1 MEQEKKY
8 RITELTWE
16 YHKNAERQAFVS
28 QLLSGTIDEKLYAT
42 YLYNQLKCYSKL
54 EQYALESSLF
64 LDTRNLPRAEHI
76 FYDYRALWGD
86 IGNPPVETESTKAYV
101 EHLDT
106 IRGENEKLYAHIY
119 VRHLGD
125 LSGGQMIKR
134 KTPGPNRYYI
144 FRHNEAKEY
153 KRVAMNARREQE
165 ALNQYNRNPRRVF
178 DLSRKG
184 EDWRHS
190 VSRTY
195 IEPDD
200 QDIITQ
206 PDASTQAEAS
216 APSSIV

>member
-1 MEQEKKY
+1 MEKKY

-86 IGNPPVETESTKAYV
+86 IGTPPVETESTKAYV
-101 EHLDT
+101 KHLDT

-144 FRHNEAKEY
+144 FKHGEAKEY
-153 KRVAMNARREQE
+153 KRIIKERVESYLNLYEVNVLPEAIFCFESATKLFKEMYDLGKTNQVAE
-165 ALNQYNRNPRRVF
+165 
-178 DLSRKG
+178 
-184 EDWRHS
+184 
-190 VSRTY
+190 
-195 IEPDD
+195 
-200 QDIITQ
+200 
-206 PDASTQAEAS
+206 
-216 APSSIV
+216 

>member
-1 MEQEKKY
+1 MEKKY

-86 IGNPPVETESTKAYV
+86 IGTPPVETESTKAYV
-101 EHLDT
+101 KHLDT

-125 LSGGQMIKR
+125 LSGGQMIKK

-144 FRHNEAKEY
+144 FKHNEAKEY
-153 KRVAMNARREQE
+153 KRIVKERIESYLNVYEINVLPEAIFCFESATKLFKEMYDLGKTNQVA
-165 ALNQYNRNPRRVF
+165 
-178 DLSRKG
+178 K
-184 EDWRHS
+184 
-190 VSRTY
+190 
-195 IEPDD
+195 
-200 QDIITQ
+200 
-206 PDASTQAEAS
+206 
-216 APSSIV
+216 

>member
-1 MEQEKKY
+1 MVQEKKY

-54 EQYALESSLF
+54 EQYCLESSLF
-64 LDTRNLPRAEHI
+64 IDTRNLPRAEHI
-76 FYDYRALWGD
+76 FYDYKSLWVD
-86 IGNPPVETESTKAYV
+86 IGSPPIETESTKAYV

-106 IRGENEKLYAHIY
+106 IRGENEKLYAHVY

-144 FRHNEAKEY
+144 FKHNEAKEY
-153 KRVAMNARREQE
+153 KRIVKERIESYLNVYEINVLPEAIFCFESATKLFKEMYDLGKTNQVAE
-165 ALNQYNRNPRRVF
+165 
-178 DLSRKG
+178 
-184 EDWRHS
+184 
-190 VSRTY
+190 
-195 IEPDD
+195 
-200 QDIITQ
+200 
-206 PDASTQAEAS
+206 
-216 APSSIV
+216 

>member
-1 MEQEKKY
+1 MEKKY

-86 IGNPPVETESTKAYV
+86 IGIPPVETESTKAYV
-101 EHLDT
+101 KHLDT

-125 LSGGQMIKR
+125 LSGGQMIKK

-144 FRHNEAKEY
+144 FKHNEAKEY
-153 KRVAMNARREQE
+153 KRIVKERIESYLNVYEINVLPEAIFCFESATKLFKEMYDLGKTNQVAE
-165 ALNQYNRNPRRVF
+165 
-178 DLSRKG
+178 
-184 EDWRHS
+184 
-190 VSRTY
+190 
-195 IEPDD
+195 
-200 QDIITQ
+200 
-206 PDASTQAEAS
+206 
-216 APSSIV
+216 

>member
-144 FRHNEAKEY
+144 FKHNEAKEY
-153 KRVAMNARREQE
+153 KRIVKERIESYLNVYEINVLPE
-165 ALNQYNRNPRRVF
+165 AIFCFESATKLFKEMY
-178 DLSRKG
+178 DLGK
-184 EDWRHS
+184 
-190 VSRTY
+190 TN
-195 IEPDD
+195 
-200 QDIITQ
+200 
-206 PDASTQAEAS
+206 
-216 APSSIV
+216 

>member
-16 YHKNAERQAFVS
+16 YHKNAERQAFVK

-101 EHLDT
+101 KHLDT

-144 FRHNEAKEY
+144 FKHGEAKEY
-153 KRVAMNARREQE
+153 KRIVKERVESYLNLYEVNVLPEAIFCFESATKLFKEMYDLGKTNQVA
-165 ALNQYNRNPRRVF
+165 
-178 DLSRKG
+178 K
-184 EDWRHS
+184 
-190 VSRTY
+190 
-195 IEPDD
+195 
-200 QDIITQ
+200 
-206 PDASTQAEAS
+206 
-216 APSSIV
+216 

>member
-16 YHKNAERQAFVS
+16 YHKNAERQAFVK

-101 EHLDT
+101 KHLDT

-125 LSGGQMIKR
+125 LSGGQMIKK

-144 FRHNEAKEY
+144 FKHNEAKEY
-153 KRVAMNARREQE
+153 KRIVKERIESYLNVYEINVLPEAIFCFESATKLFKEMYDLGKTNQVAE
-165 ALNQYNRNPRRVF
+165 
-178 DLSRKG
+178 
-184 EDWRHS
+184 
-190 VSRTY
+190 
-195 IEPDD
+195 
-200 QDIITQ
+200 
-206 PDASTQAEAS
+206 
-216 APSSIV
+216 

>member
-1 MEQEKKY
+1 VEKKY

-86 IGNPPVETESTKAYV
+86 IGTPPVETESTKAYV
-101 EHLDT
+101 KHLDT

-125 LSGGQMIKR
+125 LSGGQMIKK

-144 FRHNEAKEY
+144 FKHNEAKEY
-153 KRVAMNARREQE
+153 KRIVKERIESYLNVYEINVLPEAIFCFESATKLFKEMYDLGKTNQVAE
-165 ALNQYNRNPRRVF
+165 
-178 DLSRKG
+178 
-184 EDWRHS
+184 
-190 VSRTY
+190 
-195 IEPDD
+195 
-200 QDIITQ
+200 
-206 PDASTQAEAS
+206 
-216 APSSIV
+216 

>member
-101 EHLDT
+101 KHLDT

-125 LSGGQMIKR
+125 LSGGQMIKK

-144 FRHNEAKEY
+144 FKHNEAKEY
-153 KRVAMNARREQE
+153 KRIVKERIESYLNVYEINVLPEAIFCFESATKLFKEMYDLGKTNQVA
-165 ALNQYNRNPRRVF
+165 
-178 DLSRKG
+178 K
-184 EDWRHS
+184 
-190 VSRTY
+190 
-195 IEPDD
+195 
-200 QDIITQ
+200 
-206 PDASTQAEAS
+206 
-216 APSSIV
+216 

>member
-1 MEQEKKY
+1 MEKKY

-86 IGNPPVETESTKAYV
+86 IGTPPVETESTKAYV
-101 EHLDT
+101 KHLDT

-125 LSGGQMIKR
+125 LSGGQMIKK
-134 KTPGPNRYYI
+134 KTPGPNRYYN
-144 FRHNEAKEY
+144 FKHNEAKEY
-153 KRVAMNARREQE
+153 KRIVKERIESYLNVYEINVLPEAIFCFESATKLFKEMYDLGKTNQVAE
-165 ALNQYNRNPRRVF
+165 
-178 DLSRKG
+178 
-184 EDWRHS
+184 
-190 VSRTY
+190 
-195 IEPDD
+195 
-200 QDIITQ
+200 
-206 PDASTQAEAS
+206 
-216 APSSIV
+216 